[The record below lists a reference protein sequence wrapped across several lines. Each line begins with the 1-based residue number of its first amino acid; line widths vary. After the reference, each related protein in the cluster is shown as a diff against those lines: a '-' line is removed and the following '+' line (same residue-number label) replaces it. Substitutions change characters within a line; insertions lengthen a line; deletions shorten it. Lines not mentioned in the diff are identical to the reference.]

1 MLAEARTEAGDEG
14 QGEKHRET
22 QARREWPTGTHGRGR
37 AKHHSETQ
45 KGRTTMKGRVDGGKA
60 KTME

>member
-1 MLAEARTEAGDEG
+1 MLAEARMEADEG
-14 QGEKHRET
+14 RGENRET

-45 KGRTTMKGRVDGGKA
+45 KGRTTMRGRVDGGKA
-60 KTME
+60 KTTE